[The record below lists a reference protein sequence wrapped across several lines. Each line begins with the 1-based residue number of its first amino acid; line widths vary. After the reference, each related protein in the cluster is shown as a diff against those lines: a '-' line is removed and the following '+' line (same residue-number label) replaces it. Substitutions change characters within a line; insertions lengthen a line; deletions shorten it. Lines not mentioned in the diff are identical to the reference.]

1 MERKTGFIPRW
12 NRRSSQGRFLQRWNE
27 EERFLDCCTTG
38 WRVSDIIRLHRTCL
52 TTVLAKRHVH
62 YRPFLIDHLFDI
74 TLRHWEFG
82 MRVLG
87 AQSLRVISEL
97 DLAKLGPENAIR
109 AV

>member
-1 MERKTGFIPRW
+1 MKYT
-12 NRRSSQGRFLQRWNE
+12 
-27 EERFLDCCTTG
+27 
-38 WRVSDIIRLHRTCL
+38 RVKSISPMS
-52 TTVLAKRHVH
+52 VKRHVH

-74 TLRHWEFG
+74 TLRHWEFE

-97 DLAKLGPENAIR
+97 DLPKLGPENAAR